1 MRAICSCTNRAIRRG
16 IGIVLPPKMEAADF
30 QGSEVSES
38 LGRDKEQTR
47 MLPQH
52 SLHLLQVSD
61 SETYFDRNE
70 DPVQGHGGF

>member
-1 MRAICSCTNRAIRRG
+1 
-16 IGIVLPPKMEAADF
+16 MEAADF

-47 MLPQH
+47 TLPQH

-70 DPVQGHGGF
+70 DPMQGHGGF